1 MKTNTEGVAG
11 IKYYITFKGKDASH
25 AIIETFQTIVWMG
38 IGFPKVTSIRVK
50 PISITKQG
58 NFFFFAP
65 SNKLLKL
72 LLTLQEENIYYNNKK
87 SLQ

>member
-38 IGFPKVTSIRVK
+38 IGFLKITSI
-50 PISITKQG
+50 
-58 NFFFFAP
+58 
-65 SNKLLKL
+65 
-72 LLTLQEENIYYNNKK
+72 
-87 SLQ
+87 